1 MVQIVE
7 NWAELTGTVQSIGTS
22 DKGADHGLVLLEV
35 EAVADVEGFPNL
47 VRVNPGEVVPV
58 IVRRDTL
65 ERAGVV
71 QGSHVRGRVRRA
83 TRPRSSP
90 TRTPSR
96 AMRGRGVADE
106 HVRGPAHPAPPS
118 QHR

>member
-7 NWAELTGTVQSIGTS
+7 NWAELTGTVQSIGDS
-22 DKGADHGLVLLEV
+22 DKGADHGLLLLEV
-35 EAVADVEGFPNL
+35 EDVADVEGFPNL

-65 ERAGVV
+65 ERSGVV

-83 TRPRSSP
+83 T
-90 TRTPSR
+90 PSEIF
-96 AMRGRGVADE
+96 AHADSFTADE
-106 HVRGPAHPAPPS
+106 GS
-118 QHR
+118 GF